1 MAYPLAGHV
10 RSGDEIGRFSRTSKS
25 AWLRVLMSS
34 RLGWREPAGDRRY
47 LSQDRSIIAK
57 TTVRL
62 RGGFRM
68 CAGFGISLLRKT
80 ALFTKHIMHDDGPSA
95 FPCRNTL
102 RHTLR
107 RLLIGRQIKALSK
120 IRPAT
125 SLQRINRI
133 KYHIGAMEEMN
144 HTSVPPLARQHS
156 AISSSIRRIGVC
168 VFST

>member
-62 RGGFRM
+62 RGGF
-68 CAGFGISLLRKT
+68 
-80 ALFTKHIMHDDGPSA
+80 
-95 FPCRNTL
+95 
-102 RHTLR
+102 
-107 RLLIGRQIKALSK
+107 
-120 IRPAT
+120 
-125 SLQRINRI
+125 
-133 KYHIGAMEEMN
+133 
-144 HTSVPPLARQHS
+144 
-156 AISSSIRRIGVC
+156 
-168 VFST
+168 